1 MFSSRTWKK
10 HYVSESTENSPHRI
24 WFATYSYLTYRSL
37 RTHTFCP
44 PLRGW
49 GLDWGFMG
57 CFVEV
62 NSYEVTSVTAIKITS
77 KSFGNWTF
85 TWSTIANNFNVASTW
100 SPNSRRYLSECSVI
114 YWAMGGEQNYRKRM
128 RKCQW
133 RFLSLQESEGC
144 IEQKSVIFINHLPL
158 CMF

>member
-1 MFSSRTWKK
+1 M
-10 HYVSESTENSPHRI
+10 YQI
-24 WFATYSYLTYRSL
+24 ATYSYLTYRSL

-85 TWSTIANNFNVASTW
+85 TWSTIANNFNVAST
-100 SPNSRRYLSECSVI
+100 
-114 YWAMGGEQNYRKRM
+114 
-128 RKCQW
+128 
-133 RFLSLQESEGC
+133 
-144 IEQKSVIFINHLPL
+144 
-158 CMF
+158 